1 MSKHRRFISEHSED
15 IVMSFMLIVTVC
27 LIVLMVFAVLTEKDL
42 TEGMVMNKRHSSGYA
57 LFLNDRYHVQPD
69 RWIIEIQNGDKKDWW
84 SVTETY
90 YDSVKIGD
98 WVEK

>member
-1 MSKHRRFISEHSED
+1 MSKFRRFISDHSED
-15 IVMSFMLIVTVC
+15 IVLSFILIVMACSV
-27 LIVLMVFAVLTEKDL
+27 VLAVFAVVTEKDL
-42 TEGMVMNKRHSSGYA
+42 TEGMVMNKRYSAGYV

-69 RWIIEIQNGDKKDWW
+69 RWIVEIQNGDQKDWW
-84 SVTETY
+84 TVTENY